1 MRERNIQSI
10 ATNDEGFLRV
20 DALNVYRPGDL
31 WMILFKRKN
40 HCLRRW
46 IIFKNAGNVNPLP
59 ITGNVNRKSLTFDK
73 RKFPSW
79 SFLKNTHQPLPN
91 YHFFRIGSFFQ
102 FQQQDFMGS
111 ACGDRIELLHFNFAL
126 FTGFGF
132 LSPELRIVAQS
143 NNPCQLYVMDDWVY
157 DREKENQRCDCNGI
171 RSRNT
176 RCLQYIKLE
185 LLGSI
190 LF

>member
-1 MRERNIQSI
+1 
-10 ATNDEGFLRV
+10 
-20 DALNVYRPGDL
+20 
-31 WMILFKRKN
+31 
-40 HCLRRW
+40 
-46 IIFKNAGNVNPLP
+46 
-59 ITGNVNRKSLTFDK
+59 
-73 RKFPSW
+73 
-79 SFLKNTHQPLPN
+79 
-91 YHFFRIGSFFQ
+91 
-102 FQQQDFMGS
+102 MGS